1 MNISVNGE
9 LRDVDASTLD
19 GLLLELGYEGAIV
32 ATALNQD
39 FVPREA
45 RAGTPLAEGDAVEI
59 IAPMKGG

>member
-1 MNISVNGE
+1 MNISINGE
-9 LRDVDASTLD
+9 LHDVDAATLD
-19 GLLLELGYEGAIV
+19 RLLMELGYEGALV

-45 RAGTPLAEGDAVEI
+45 RAETPIGEGDAVEI